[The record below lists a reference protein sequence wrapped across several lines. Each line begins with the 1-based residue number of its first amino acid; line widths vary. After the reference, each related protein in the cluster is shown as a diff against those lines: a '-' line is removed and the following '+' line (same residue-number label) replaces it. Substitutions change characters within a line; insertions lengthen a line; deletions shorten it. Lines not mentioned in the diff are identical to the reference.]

1 MQEPGQKSQRL
12 DINYFDGVN
21 AAVFRMLAKRQEFS
35 HAENARSGSIGS
47 IEKRQGQARYGT
59 ASGGWTFLASE
70 NYGLVK
76 FLNEGSNQ
84 GVFRITTSSEPASAL
99 SISVYDSVFVLDLF
113 NPGSTILYIKT
124 GEDVTVSEPTIFSRL
139 DSNTGILDGTSQ
151 AASIWS
157 LSNAGVWG
165 VLSDTEANNIIGS
178 QFDSA
183 PFDGN
188 LLLVNQ
194 KDYNRYIQKNGTTV
208 IDSTQAGHLYNSPR
222 ASRGTF
228 YKGRIYLADFMR
240 GGVRYKTTV
249 VRSSYASGI
258 VALVNGDHTALAS
271 GGSLA
276 LTSTKYI
283 YSDTG
288 MNTYDVYRGATKI
301 STITVTAK
309 QEVSVTATFSGPVTF
324 LSADEVWI
332 SGTYDGEKQYR
343 WVSNA
348 TSGGQ
353 DVKQYD
359 TFRLAGGTED
369 EITLLEPIGNVLL
382 VANKNTFLSWNDYT
396 LQDFDQGVGC
406 VSKNGYAK
414 LLGSIYFLHY
424 SGVYSTT
431 GSTPTLLSRKVEK
444 YIQGATRESLENAAV
459 GIKGLSVFFAIGD
472 STLYKNDGSFWKTLP
487 DVCLELDIADQTWFV
502 HTNVPAKQ
510 LLQFI
515 SADGVERLLMLHK
528 GTSKSVKEFLVGND
542 DDGQAIFFRADL
554 SPIQLMKEMEVY
566 ANPIAISTDIER
578 GSIVR
583 CFVSIDGD
591 DFYELEGDLLKG
603 ISTIKVTSKD
613 ADSTE
618 PVLCHWIQLSFRDG
632 SSQIC
637 RLGQASIIYLPTTIT
652 KPR

>member
-1 MQEPGQKSQRL
+1 MQEPGNTAKRL
-12 DINYFDGVN
+12 DFPYFEGVN
-21 AAVFRMLAKRQEFS
+21 GAVTRLLAKKQEFF

-47 IEKRQGQARYGT
+47 VEKRAGQAKYGT
-59 ASGGWTFLASE
+59 ASGGWTFLATE
-70 NYGLVK
+70 NYGLTK
-76 FLNEGSNQ
+76 FLNDGTNQ
-84 GVFRITTSSEPASAL
+84 GVFRIITSSEPASAI
-99 SISVYDSVFVLDLF
+99 SVSVYDSVFVIDLF
-113 NPGSTILYIKT
+113 NPVSTTLYIKT
-124 GEDVTVSEPTIFSRL
+124 GEDVTVSEPAIFSRV
-139 DSNTGILDGTSQ
+139 DSNTIILDGTSQ
-151 AASIWS
+151 AAAIWS
-157 LSNAGVWG
+157 LNNLGVWG
-165 VLSDTEANNIIGS
+165 VLSDAEANNIIGA

-194 KDYNRYIQKNGTTV
+194 RDYNRYIQKNGTTV

-222 ASRGTF
+222 ASKGTF

-240 GGVRYKTTV
+240 DGVRYKTTV

-301 STITVTAK
+301 VTITVTAK
-309 QEVSVTATFSGPVTF
+309 QEVSVTSTFSGPITF
-324 LSADEVWI
+324 LSADEVWV
-332 SGTYDGEKQYR
+332 SGTYNGEKQYR

-348 TSGGQ
+348 TAGGQ

-359 TFRLAGGTED
+359 TFKLAGGTED
-369 EITLLEPIGNVLL
+369 EITILEPIGNVLL

-431 GSTPTLLSRKVEK
+431 GSTPTLLSRKVER

-472 STLYKNDGSFWKTLP
+472 STLYKNDGSFWKTLS
-487 DVCLELDIADQTWFV
+487 DVCLEYDIADQTWYV

-528 GTSKSVKEFLVGND
+528 GTGKSVKEFLVGND

-554 SPIQLMKEMEVY
+554 PPIQLMKEMEVY
-566 ANPIAISTDIER
+566 ASPIAVSVELER
-578 GSIVR
+578 GTLMR
-583 CFVSIDGD
+583 CFASLDGE
-591 DFYELEGDLLKG
+591 DFYELQGDLLKG

-613 ADSTE
+613 AASTE
-618 PVLCHWIQLSFRDG
+618 PVICHWIQLSFRDG
-632 SSQIC
+632 SPQIC
-637 RLGQASIIYLPTTIT
+637 KLIQASIIYMPTTVAQS
-652 KPR
+652 R